1 MNGKMSNRTNESK
14 NDEGRDF
21 IVANISPMTIF
32 GENKT
37 MMVNGNA
44 MITVI
49 TNDVAAPKYEHR
61 RCLIDLQI
69 HVAIY
74 TFRIHLECYG
84 YFLAYGKN

>member
-1 MNGKMSNRTNESK
+1 MKPFPSFLFSVKANVFLRHQHDNIFGTQARGTHESK

-21 IVANISPMTIF
+21 IIANISPMTIF

-49 TNDVAAPKYEHR
+49 TNDVTA
-61 RCLIDLQI
+61 
-69 HVAIY
+69 
-74 TFRIHLECYG
+74 
-84 YFLAYGKN
+84 